1 MTKLRTERGGKLL
14 LLLIACAGL
23 ATACDSQPQGA
34 AAKTEKES
42 TPESL
47 GSMTKPAAPP
57 EAAAPAEPTFEDQ
70 PVSSKEGTAT
80 WYDVPDGSLPERRAP
95 GEMTAAHDKLPLG
108 QYVRVT
114 NLRNDK
120 SVVVRITDD
129 GIRGKS
135 DIDLSKEAAE
145 SIDIVERGVAK
156 VRIEVLKERSKP

>member
-1 MTKLRTERGGKLL
+1 MKNPCPAEQVKLL
-14 LLLIACAGL
+14 LLCIACAGL
-23 ATACDSQPQGA
+23 ATACDSQPPSVPAQP
-34 AAKTEKES
+34 EKNS
-42 TPESL
+42 TAGNM
-47 GSMTKPAAPP
+47 GSADQPATSPDAPP
-57 EAAAPAEPTFEDQ
+57 GEPTFEDQ

-95 GEMTAAHDKLPLG
+95 GEMTAAHNKLPLG

-114 NLRNDK
+114 NLQNDK